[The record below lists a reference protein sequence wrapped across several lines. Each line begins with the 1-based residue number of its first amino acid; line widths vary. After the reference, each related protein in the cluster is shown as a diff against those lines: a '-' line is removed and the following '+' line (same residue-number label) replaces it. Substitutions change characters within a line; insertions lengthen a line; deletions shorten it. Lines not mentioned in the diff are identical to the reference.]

1 MTNKLYAIIRH
12 AKLRSLAHVR
22 AAAKHNDR
30 TNPPKHIRKGADT
43 APVVLLGPQ
52 GWKGVEGLLKAK
64 IKGLD
69 KTPRRNQVLMVEQLL
84 TASPAFFKPDGNGG
98 WDKDTLNTWKD
109 NALQWIKE
117 THGDRLIQ
125 AVLHIEE
132 SSPHIHVF
140 VLPVVDGRLCCR
152 EFTKRQNL
160 IDFQTSWAKAN
171 EHLGLRR
178 GIRREGVE
186 HKPLKDFYEHA
197 KTPLGKIRPKPK
209 APELS
214 IIQRAIPSGQAAL
227 RKYAEELKEWEEW
240 HAKRMK
246 TLEAKARLYAEDNA
260 RKEKEAALLAKER
273 ELKEEAD
280 RLLLKRTELEAVE
293 ALTLRSKAA
302 FIKKM
307 PRDQLAEA
315 IGIPLPGNTEVFDVI
330 RRAGQADTFE
340 EAVNLVIT
348 RLAGLDSMSVSSP
361 MPSVTEPL
369 QTLVVSA
376 LDPTGIG
383 MFSL

>member
-1 MTNKLYAIIRH
+1 MTQKLYAIIRH

-52 GWKGVEGLLKAK
+52 DWKGVEGALKGK
-64 IKGLD
+64 IKALD

-98 WDKDTLNTWKD
+98 WDKNTLNTWKD
-109 NALQWIKE
+109 NALQWIKD

-125 AVLHIEE
+125 AVLHLEE

-140 VLPVVDGRLCCR
+140 ILPAVDGRLCCR

-160 IDFQTSWAKAN
+160 IDYQTSWAKAN

-178 GIRREGVE
+178 GVHREGVE
-186 HKPLKDFYEHA
+186 HTPLKDFYEHA
-197 KTPLGKIRPKPK
+197 KTPLGRIRPKPK
-209 APELS
+209 PPELS

-227 RKYAEELKEWEEW
+227 RKYAEEMKEWEDW

-246 TLEAKARLYAEDNA
+246 TLEAKGRLYAEDNA
-260 RKEKEAALLAKER
+260 RKEKEAELRAKEL

-280 RLLLKRTELEAVE
+280 RLLLKRTELEAME

-307 PRDQLAEA
+307 PRDQLAQA
-315 IGIPLPGNTEVFDVI
+315 IGIPLPGHAEVFDVI
-330 RRAGQADTFE
+330 RRSGHADTFE
-340 EAVNLVIT
+340 DAVSLVVT
-348 RLAGLDSMSVSSP
+348 RLAALDHVGSPTP
-361 MPSVTEPL
+361 MPMVTEQA
-369 QTLVVSA
+369 QTLALSA

-383 MFSL
+383 VFSL